1 VPRIR
6 SKKKNPPPDARW
18 RWVEVLFYKISKS
31 AIYRRQST
39 RMHNN
44 NKSTRTLGTGCRK
57 WSYKLDANPV
67 RRKRQSGFWFASID
81 NFDFIHQNLE

>member
-1 VPRIR
+1 
-6 SKKKNPPPDARW
+6 
-18 RWVEVLFYKISKS
+18 
-31 AIYRRQST
+31 
-39 RMHNN
+39 MHNN

-81 NFDFIHQNLE
+81 NFDFIHQNLEWACGSILNFFPWRHPEA